1 MLKYELVDVKKNT
14 PPPIPWV
21 NVEEIVFGNLIL
33 IVFEFYVVHIL
44 NVTAVK
50 CDTDEHLLF

>member
-14 PPPIPWV
+14 PPPITWV
-21 NVEEIVFGNLIL
+21 NVKEIVFLNLIL

-50 CDTDEHLLF
+50 CDTDEQLLF